1 MDGAGNRS
9 LCFRGAV
16 RRRRQH
22 RSSMLRVPGTVDLLL
37 FSAPFSAHSRS
48 NLSIFASRDS
58 GATWQFER
66 TVDGRSSAYSA
77 LIDINASHYGVA

>member
-1 MDGAGNRS
+1 
-9 LCFRGAV
+9 
-16 RRRRQH
+16 
-22 RSSMLRVPGTVDLLL
+22 MLRVPGTVDLLL

-66 TVDGRSSAYSA
+66 TVDGRSAYSA
-77 LIDINASHYGVA
+77 LIDINVSHYGVAWETGGSMFLNLLASTY